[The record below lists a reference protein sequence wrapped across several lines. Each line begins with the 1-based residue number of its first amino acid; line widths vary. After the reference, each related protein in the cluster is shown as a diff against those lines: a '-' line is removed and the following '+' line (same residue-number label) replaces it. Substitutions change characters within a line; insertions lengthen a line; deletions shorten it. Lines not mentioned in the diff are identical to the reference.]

1 MRLVVP
7 VLLLGA
13 LAGCAREAPP
23 APPPVV
29 VARPK
34 PVFPP
39 PIQAPVCLKPAEKT
53 AFALAALRMQLSV
66 VELTCDQRDA
76 FNAFT
81 VKFRNDVGGANKI
94 LGGFFTRAYARKG
107 QAQQDDYETTQISQT
122 EQAGQYYGAD
132 FCKTYG
138 NQLNEVLALKDGAAL
153 ADYAVAQNFE
163 QVLTAEDCPATPV
176 PAPKA
181 APAKAPAKASVKPA
195 AKS

>member
-1 MRLVVP
+1 MRLVMP
-7 VLLLGA
+7 VLLLGV
-13 LAGCAREAPP
+13 LAGCAHEPPP

-39 PIQAPVCLKPAEKT
+39 PIQAPVCAKPAEKT

-76 FNAFT
+76 FNDFT
-81 VKFRNDVGGANKI
+81 TKFRRDIGDANKT
-94 LGGFFTRAYARKG
+94 LGAFFTRAYARQG
-107 QAQQDDYETTQISQT
+107 QAQQDQYETMQINQT
-122 EQAGQYYGAD
+122 SQAGQYYGAD

-138 NQLNEVLALKDGAAL
+138 TQLADVLALKDGAAL
-153 ADYAVAQNFE
+153 ADYATAQHFDQTVVADE
-163 QVLTAEDCPATPV
+163 CPPPAA

-181 APAKAPAKASVKPA
+181 SPIKAPAKAPAKG
-195 AKS
+195 